1 MPPHGILKVAEIKT
15 PQLSGHKAESK
26 MLKAGF
32 FSTSDL
38 GLLTSRLS
46 L

>member
-26 MLKAGF
+26 MLRLV
-32 FSTSDL
+32 SSQ
-38 GLLTSRLS
+38 LLTSVF
-46 L
+46 